1 MDLMNR
7 VFQNYLD
14 SFVIVIVDIFVYLMN
29 EDDHMVHLME
39 VFKIHKEHQMYAK
52 YSKCEFWMISVTF
65 HGHITS
71 SEGVEVDPRKIEA
84 VKNFPRQLTRTN
96 ISSFIGLEDY
106 YRRFVDGFS
115 SIVSPLSTLTQK
127 SKIF

>member
-1 MDLMNR
+1 MGHLR
-7 VFQNYLD
+7 VLLQTL
-14 SFVIVIVDIFVYLMN
+14 
-29 EDDHMVHLME
+29 
-39 VFKIHKEHQMYAK
+39 KENQHYAK